1 MLIDFS
7 KKGGKPSLFI
17 LKRQLKGHLTIN
29 ASSPIMPRIP
39 ELTLRLLPGP
49 RLESTRPSGAPL
61 LPHSH
66 QAPGCAPGRG
76 QGRGADIRRE
86 DPAEGRSQRGTEVGI
101 LGSGCFTQ
109 RFSALLNNNVFKF
122 LKLTIYD
129 NLLNLIS
136 KLLNTYTEDFF
147 GTCLNCLF
155 PTLGDHAR
163 KQRVMSHFL
172 R

>member
-1 MLIDFS
+1 MCHLQLCHGF
-7 KKGGKPSLFI
+7 PSSHSGFCPAL
-17 LKRQLKGHLTIN
+17 
-29 ASSPIMPRIP
+29 A
-39 ELTLRLLPGP
+39 LRAPGP
-49 RLESTRPSGAPL
+49 AVPLSFLTVTRLPAAHRGV
-61 LPHSH
+61 
-66 QAPGCAPGRG
+66 GRG
-76 QGRGADIRRE
+76 GGADIRRE

-101 LGSGCFTQ
+101 LGSACFTQ

-172 R
+172 RQDVAPHWGLLASS